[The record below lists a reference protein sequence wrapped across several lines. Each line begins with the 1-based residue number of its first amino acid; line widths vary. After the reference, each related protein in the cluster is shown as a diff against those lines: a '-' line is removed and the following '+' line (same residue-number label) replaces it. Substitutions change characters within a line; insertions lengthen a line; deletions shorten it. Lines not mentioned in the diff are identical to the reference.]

1 MNFFR
6 CLLFLLCCSTLC
18 VAQNTNASKMRSSQ
32 NSYKTFTLKGE
43 VQEEDRTPIKDVE
56 ILVNGGT
63 YTKTNALGEFRLQV
77 KQGDQITIT
86 SDYFDTIY
94 YTVDTDDRLTVKV
107 TESRF
112 NNTPQL
118 LQEKANAFETSID
131 SALFYKSVS
140 IEKSIQFITESIN
153 HSSSTKQN
161 AEAFELL
168 GDVYA
173 EWNQFDLA
181 ITNYKISLN
190 NKDIVDVQLKL
201 AAAYHKNK
209 SNENALK
216 VYDKLAENNL
226 NNYQN
231 ISLDEGKA
239 DVYFET
245 SKTKEALNLYKKA
258 LKKAEEF
265 KIQEKITDLNSK
277 IGDVYAKMGAKDIAK
292 TYYNT
297 ALGLAGQQNET
308 REIEE
313 KEKVANFENA
323 TQDYNKE
330 IEIRKSVVETVEKN
344 KKNFY
349 LPNESALTPQ
359 KQNYKIGNAYYLQKN
374 YTEAVPYLEKSIQ
387 QADETE
393 DLVVKKDATK
403 KLSEVY
409 SASKNYNKALETY
422 KDYTSL
428 VEDLYRK
435 KEQEISQAARF
446 AKNLAEKQS
455 RIQSLET
462 DRQLSISQINLSKER
477 NKRQQFYIYALIGGL
492 FLVLL
497 LAYLMFKYI
506 KQQRLSNNLLALKS
520 LRSQMNPHFIFN
532 ALNSVNSFIAVNDE
546 RTANKYLSDFSKL
559 MRAVLENS
567 EEDFIPLE
575 KEIELIK
582 LYTQLEHF
590 RFQDKFEYTIDINEQ
605 LQISDYEIPPMLLQP
620 YIENAVWHGLRYKSE
635 KGYLK
640 INIEEDKPQNL
651 KITITDNGI
660 GREESKALKTNHQKK
675 HNSKGLGIIQK
686 RVDILNTM
694 YKNKISIQVENN
706 PVETGTQVVV
716 LIKK

>member
-1 MNFFR
+1 MRFYSTI
-6 CLLFLLCCSTLC
+6 LFLMFS
-18 VAQNTNASKMRSSQ
+18 VVFGFAQNTGDYTVRSAQ
-32 NSYKTFTLKGE
+32 NSYKSFTLNGE
-43 VQEEDRTPIKDVE
+43 IYEEDRTPVEDVE
-56 ILVNGGT
+56 IQVNGGM

-77 KQGDQITIT
+77 KKGDKITIT
-86 SDYFDTIY
+86 SDYFDTIF

-107 TESRF
+107 SEGRY
-112 NNTPQL
+112 NNSS
-118 LQEKANAFETSID
+118 KIFKDNINAFEIALD
-131 SALFYKSVS
+131 SALYYKSIS
-140 IEKSIQFITESIN
+140 IEKSIQFITESIKK
-153 HSSSTKQN
+153 STSVKQN

-168 GDVYA
+168 GDVYT
-173 EWNQFDLA
+173 EWKQFDLA

-190 NKDIVDVQLKL
+190 NKEVIDVQLKL
-201 AAAYHKNK
+201 ASAY
-209 SNENALK
+209 SNNNSTENALK
-216 VYDKLAENNL
+216 IYNQLTEVNL
-226 NNYQN
+226 NNYQSIVVN
-231 ISLDEGKA
+231 EGIA
-239 DVYFET
+239 DVYFKT
-245 SKTKEALNLYKKA
+245 SKIKEALNLYKQG
-258 LKKAEEF
+258 LKRAEEF

-277 IGDVYAKMGAKDIAK
+277 IGDVYAKMGAKDVAK
-292 TYYNT
+292 SYYNKS
-297 ALGLAGQQNET
+297 LGLAGQQNET

-313 KEKVANFENA
+313 KEKVANFENT
-323 TQDYNKE
+323 TQDYTKE
-330 IEIRKSVVETVEKN
+330 IEIRKSVVETVEN
-344 KKNFY
+344 KKKSFY

-393 DLVVKKDATK
+393 DLIVKKDATK

-428 VEDLYRK
+428 VEELYRK

-446 AKNLAEKQS
+446 AKNLAEKQN

-506 KQQRLSNNLLALKS
+506 KQQRLANNLLALKS

-567 EEDFIPLE
+567 EEDFISLE
-575 KEIELIK
+575 KEIDLIK

-590 RFQDKFEYTIDINEQ
+590 RFQDKFDYNIYIDENIQVSEFQ
-605 LQISDYEIPPMLLQP
+605 IPPMLLQP
-620 YIENAVWHGLRYKSE
+620 YIENAVWHGLRYKTE
-635 KGYLK
+635 KGYL
-640 INIEEDKPQNL
+640 NIRLEEAGRNNL

-675 HNSKGLGIIQK
+675 HNSKGLGNIQK
-686 RVDILNTM
+686 RVDILNDM
-694 YKNKISIQVENN
+694 YKNKITVKVENN
-706 PVETGTQVVV
+706 PTETGTQVVV

>member
-1 MNFFR
+1 MFSVVFG
-6 CLLFLLCCSTLC
+6 F
-18 VAQNTNASKMRSSQ
+18 AQNTGDYTVRSAQ
-32 NSYKTFTLKGE
+32 NSYKSFTLNGE
-43 VQEEDRTPIKDVE
+43 IYEEDRTPVEDVE
-56 ILVNGGT
+56 IQVNGGM

-77 KQGDQITIT
+77 KKGDKITIT
-86 SDYFDTIY
+86 SDYFDTIF

-107 TESRF
+107 SEGRY
-112 NNTPQL
+112 NNSS
-118 LQEKANAFETSID
+118 KIFKDNINAFEIALD
-131 SALFYKSVS
+131 SALYYKSIS
-140 IEKSIQFITESIN
+140 IEKSIQFITESIKK
-153 HSSSTKQN
+153 STSVKQN

-168 GDVYA
+168 GDVYT
-173 EWNQFDLA
+173 EWKQFDLA

-190 NKDIVDVQLKL
+190 NKEVIDVQLKL
-201 AAAYHKNK
+201 ASAY
-209 SNENALK
+209 SNNNSTENALK
-216 VYDKLAENNL
+216 IYNQLTEVNL
-226 NNYQN
+226 NNYQSIVVN
-231 ISLDEGKA
+231 EGIA
-239 DVYFET
+239 DVYFKT
-245 SKTKEALNLYKKA
+245 SKIKEALNLYKQG
-258 LKKAEEF
+258 LKRAEEF

-277 IGDVYAKMGAKDIAK
+277 IGDVYAKMGAKDVAK
-292 TYYNT
+292 SYYNKS
-297 ALGLAGQQNET
+297 LGLAGQQNET

-313 KEKVANFENA
+313 KEKVANFENT
-323 TQDYNKE
+323 TQDYTKE
-330 IEIRKSVVETVEKN
+330 IEIRKSVVETVEN
-344 KKNFY
+344 KKKSFY

-393 DLVVKKDATK
+393 DLIVKKDATK

-428 VEDLYRK
+428 VEELYRK

-446 AKNLAEKQS
+446 AKNLAEKQN

-506 KQQRLSNNLLALKS
+506 KQQRLANNLLALKS

-567 EEDFIPLE
+567 EEDFISLE
-575 KEIELIK
+575 KEIDLIK

-590 RFQDKFEYTIDINEQ
+590 RFQDKFDYNIYIDENIQVSEFQ
-605 LQISDYEIPPMLLQP
+605 IPPMLLQP
-620 YIENAVWHGLRYKSE
+620 YIENAVWHGLRYKTE
-635 KGYLK
+635 KGYL
-640 INIEEDKPQNL
+640 NIRLEEAGRNNL

-675 HNSKGLGIIQK
+675 HNSKGLGNIQK
-686 RVDILNTM
+686 RVDILNDM
-694 YKNKISIQVENN
+694 YKNKITVKVENN
-706 PVETGTQVVV
+706 PTETGTQVVV